1 MLPRS
6 EMIHRMH
13 ILPRRFLI
21 VTGLAQGTP
30 VLTIPKELF
39 ISTVRHDV
47 IHDSRLRV
55 SSTCPAF
62 LTQGMHPKER
72 LALPLPPAPVPTAAR
87 RPYRLRVQGFM
98 RLTVSRP
105 RSHQSSTAR
114 MLTGYSWFHWHMLTS
129 LHISSLP
136 STSVSSTHRFFST
149 LRALNIN
156 FQNSI
161 LLTFISFVAVCSRF
175 FRYARIKKLKNKKYG
190 FYCLHTATDDI
201 VTASKP
207 LVYWL

>member
-30 VLTIPKELF
+30 VFTIPEELL
-39 ISTVRHDV
+39 ISAVRHDV

-72 LALPLPPAPVPTAAR
+72 LALPLPPAPVSTAAR

-98 RLTVSRP
+98 CFTVFRP
-105 RSHQSSTAR
+105 RSHQSRTAR
-114 MLTGYSWFHWHMLTS
+114 VLTGYSWFHWHMLTS
-129 LHISSLP
+129 LL
-136 STSVSSTHRFFST
+136 
-149 LRALNIN
+149 
-156 FQNSI
+156 
-161 LLTFISFVAVCSRF
+161 ISFLPCTSGSYTHQFSSKHQCF
-175 FRYARIKKLKNKKYG
+175 FHAQVL
-190 FYCLHTATDDI
+190 FHTPS
-201 VTASKP
+201 VE
-207 LVYWL
+207 Y